1 MSTYRTAAAKIDVP
15 RLALI
20 SPGDPPEAF
29 PDPADALPDPPG
41 LLCIGGDLSPAR
53 LLAAY
58 RRGIFPW
65 FQAGQPILWWSPD
78 PRAVLYTEEL
88 RVSRSLR
95 RTLRSGRYRVSM
107 DADFAGVIH
116 GCAAAPGRDETW
128 ITPAMHAA
136 YRELHALGHAHSV
149 ETWENGELVGG
160 LYGVSIGRAF
170 FGESMFALRPDA
182 SKVALVKLVR
192 HLAGLGTP
200 FIDCQVASSHLAGL
214 GSRTVPRERFL
225 AELEPLLAGTAS
237 TVRWRSPPIETHDLD
252 GLPTA
257 APLRG

>member
-1 MSTYRTAAAKIDVP
+1 VP

-29 PDPADALPDPPG
+29 PDPAEALPDPPG
-41 LLCIGGDLSPAR
+41 LLCIGGDLSPGR

-65 FQAGQPILWWSPD
+65 FEAGQPILWWSPD
-78 PRAVLYTEEL
+78 PRAVLYTNEL

-95 RTLRSGRYRVSM
+95 RTLRSGRYRVSI
-107 DADFAGVIH
+107 DADFGGVIH

-149 ETWENGELVGG
+149 ETWEDGELVGG

-170 FGESMFALRPDA
+170 FGESMFATRPDA
-182 SKVALVKLVR
+182 SKVALVRLVR
-192 HLAGLGTP
+192 HLADLGAP
-200 FIDCQVASSHLAGL
+200 LVDCQVASSHLASL
-214 GSRTVPRERFL
+214 GSRTVPREAFL
-225 AELEPLLAGTAS
+225 AELEPLVAGSPGTLG
-237 TVRWRSPPIETHDLD
+237 WPSPPIDTHDLA
-252 GLPTA
+252 GVPGAT
-257 APLRG
+257 PLRG